1 MVQCSYPSQDSCSC
15 FFVFCFFSLLL
26 ERVVVMVMVGFIL
39 ACLLLWL
46 CVFLVVVGGGGGG
59 GDERRSV
66 LTTVFCYWIKNWSHI
81 FFFLLLLLFLYCTIP
96 FSVLFPWEILVTLPG
111 KKWQWKSCTTR
122 HINSVIVT
130 IGSTLSS
137 LTLQV
142 PRAIVLSCFR
152 IFNKHMPVTHRT
164 KDFHCMS
171 RTRHWVQRTSTLRL
185 WRNKVNVL
193 LVKLGFRPTAFW
205 FHFTCL
211 ITWIFHI
218 HSHDSTDT
226 HSCYILQVITAC
238 IWTKWESNTLKNIFK
253 WTNFAGSY
261 FFLLLY
267 VDCKVWIVFVCA

>member
-1 MVQCSYPSQDSCSC
+1 MGNS
-15 FFVFCFFSLLL
+15 
-26 ERVVVMVMVGFIL
+26 
-39 ACLLLWL
+39 
-46 CVFLVVVGGGGGG
+46 
-59 GDERRSV
+59 
-66 LTTVFCYWIKNWSHI
+66 SH
-81 FFFLLLLLFLYCTIP
+81 
-96 FSVLFPWEILVTLPG
+96 SSWEN
-111 KKWQWKSCTTR
+111 WQWKSCTTR
-122 HINSVIVT
+122 HTNSVVVT

-142 PRAIVLSCFR
+142 PRAIVLSCFW
-152 IFNKHMPVTHRT
+152 IFNKHTPVAHRT

-171 RTRHWVQRTSTLRL
+171 RTRHWVQKTSTLRL
-185 WRNKVNVL
+185 WRNQVNVL
-193 LVKLGFRPTAFW
+193 QVKLGFRPTAFW

-218 HSHDSTDT
+218 HPHDSTDT